1 MTRDLKELEG
11 TKMRLYKLLQE
22 ELASGDKWLDYDKL
36 AERLSMSRPSVTY
49 NIHKLEEMGY
59 VGSRGG
65 KLYLPSG

>member
-11 TKMRLYKLLQE
+11 TKMRLYKLLCE
-22 ELASGDKWLDYDKL
+22 ELAGGDKWLDYDKL
-36 AERLSMSRPSVTY
+36 AERLSISRPAVTY
-49 NIHKLEEMGY
+49 NVRRLKEMGY